1 MGNLPSLVGS
11 KQGVSCH
18 VYFKFSLLNFML
30 QVLDHAGFQ
39 ACHIMAVSAG
49 TEAAAKKW
57 RGLMNLDCTINIISN
72 YDSVHTNVCNNIASY
87 NYDKLI
93 KSYNTPKSPKVLI
106 LPSLPETNL
115 VLSCAIQHISLIL
128 KITSSYSSVAG
139 SYLNEGMTW
148 FDAMQKKS
156 AQMLHW
162 YLALQVEVSRLSRQ
176 KKMLSLR
183 GQFTKNF
190 NVVMNALYF
199 FVSFFHARAV
209 EGATELQA
217 DLWTDNYHRICRLHP
232 AHHCMGCLYWPL
244 LWVAPDSDRSCIQVG
259 QICHE

>member
-1 MGNLPSLVGS
+1 M
-11 KQGVSCH
+11 
-18 VYFKFSLLNFML
+18 YFKFSLLNFML

-39 ACHIMAVSAG
+39 ARHIMAVSAG

-72 YDSVHTNVCNNIASY
+72 YVSVHTNVCNYIASYNYDKLIKSY

-139 SYLNEGMTW
+139 SYLNEGMT
-148 FDAMQKKS
+148 
-156 AQMLHW
+156 
-162 YLALQVEVSRLSRQ
+162 
-176 KKMLSLR
+176 
-183 GQFTKNF
+183 
-190 NVVMNALYF
+190 
-199 FVSFFHARAV
+199 
-209 EGATELQA
+209 
-217 DLWTDNYHRICRLHP
+217 
-232 AHHCMGCLYWPL
+232 
-244 LWVAPDSDRSCIQVG
+244 
-259 QICHE
+259 